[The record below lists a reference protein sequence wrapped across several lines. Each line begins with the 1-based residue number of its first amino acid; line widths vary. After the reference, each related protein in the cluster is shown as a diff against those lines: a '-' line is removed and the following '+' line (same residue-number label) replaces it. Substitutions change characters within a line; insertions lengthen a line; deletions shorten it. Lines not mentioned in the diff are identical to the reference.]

1 VTEVGPDSEVF
12 EVNRVKSLIKLMR
25 ENDLSEIDLRHGER
39 RIRLRRGDQA
49 PAQII
54 MGNPG
59 YAGAPYPAPPYPTAH
74 PMSTHAMPTH
84 PMMAS
89 SANPSAGATAAAAE
103 PDDEASAQIIKSP
116 MVGTFYSKPNPDAK
130 AYVQIGDQ
138 VTPETIVCQ
147 IEAMKMFS
155 EIPAGVSGTIKAI
168 LVKNEEAVD
177 VNKPLFKVV

>member
-1 VTEVGPDSEVF
+1 
-12 EVNRVKSLIKLMR
+12 
-25 ENDLSEIDLRHGER
+25 
-39 RIRLRRGDQA
+39 
-49 PAQII
+49 
-54 MGNPG
+54 
-59 YAGAPYPAPPYPTAH
+59 
-74 PMSTHAMPTH
+74 
-84 PMMAS
+84 
-89 SANPSAGATAAAAE
+89 
-103 PDDEASAQIIKSP
+103 
-116 MVGTFYSKPNPDAK
+116 VGTFYSKPNPDAK

>member
-1 VTEVGPDSEVF
+1 VSEVGSESEVF
-12 EVNRVKSLIKLMR
+12 EVDRVKSLIELMR
-25 ENDLSEIDLRHGER
+25 ENDLSEIDLKHGER

-49 PAQII
+49 PPQFI

-59 YAGAPYPAPPYPTAH
+59 YPAQAYAPQAYAPPPAQ
-74 PMSTHAMPTH
+74 
-84 PMMAS
+84 
-89 SANPSAGATAAAAE
+89 TAAPASTAAVVE
-103 PDDEASAQIIKSP
+103 EEGDVQYIKSP
-116 MVGTFYSKPNPDAK
+116 MVGTFYCRPNPEAK
-130 AYVQIGDQ
+130 PYVQVGDQ

-155 EIPAGVSGTIKAI
+155 EIPAGVSGTVKAV